1 MNAVSCLSEGSK
13 CNDEDTRRLQWYPAR
28 KLEESDGDGD
38 NDDKENSSSRG
49 ILLFV
54 AIVSTIIS
62 NLVIFLPYKYGDRQK
77 VFVSLMINAEIIGWS
92 FIAFLKIE
100 VRESLRSRGIALAVT
115 LLASAIYYVGIDVLR
130 HVRTLKSRIGI
141 ESKALWESLMDFDQD
156 IVSYTCGFVL
166 YQLILETIIYK
177 STACSDT
184 LDTKDDNKDE
194 DDVDK
199 GKCSQQL
206 KNDFNL
212 VIFGT
217 LLGGALLLLVIE
229 FSVKGASNRYLRVS

>member
-13 CNDEDTRRLQWYPAR
+13 CNNEDTRRLQWYPAR

-49 ILLFV
+49 ILLFL
-54 AIVSTIIS
+54 AIVLTIINS
-62 NLVIFLPYKYGDRQK
+62 IFLPYKYGDRQK
-77 VFVSLMINAEIIGWS
+77 VFVALMINAEIIGWS
-92 FIAFLKIE
+92 FIALLKIE

-194 DDVDK
+194 ADVDMR
-199 GKCSQQL
+199 KCRQQL